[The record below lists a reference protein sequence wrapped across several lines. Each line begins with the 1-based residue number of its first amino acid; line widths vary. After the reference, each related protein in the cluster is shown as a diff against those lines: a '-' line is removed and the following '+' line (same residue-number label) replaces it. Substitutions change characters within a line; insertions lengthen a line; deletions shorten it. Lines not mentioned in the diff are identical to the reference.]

1 MPALYVVLSKTI
13 AESTSPELVNVR
25 DAIEE
30 VLEGTRFTF
39 MKSDAFQPAQ
49 RGNVLFGCF
58 VPEDTEVYPADQ
70 LLGVGVPI
78 VVVGDTQATANF
90 RSSLKDRGFQADA
103 DGLIYRLPDQH
114 RVRGAIHWVVNYH
127 GAIKNLAVQAAVE
140 QWRRNIDTLGIA
152 VAQSA
157 IR

>member
-1 MPALYVVLSKTI
+1 
-13 AESTSPELVNVR
+13 
-25 DAIEE
+25 
-30 VLEGTRFTF
+30 
-39 MKSDAFQPAQ
+39 
-49 RGNVLFGCF
+49 
-58 VPEDTEVYPADQ
+58 
-70 LLGVGVPI
+70 
-78 VVVGDTQATANF
+78 VVGDTQATANF